1 MITPTAM
8 LPLGDSAVL
17 IQFGDAINRSVHL
30 KVQATTQNI
39 EDHPFP
45 GFIECVPSF
54 TTVTVLYDLLEIQ
67 KNDESISVFEYVCKL
82 LRERLDKIDIQ
93 AEKDPVIVEIPV
105 CYGGDY
111 GPDLESVAA
120 INGLTPKQVIEI
132 HSGQDYLIYAIGFA
146 PGFPYVGGVPEAIAT
161 PRKTTPRFKVPAG
174 SVGIAGN
181 QTGIYPIETPGGWQI
196 IGRTPLSLF
205 QPERYPPILLEGG
218 QHIRF
223 RPIEEREFELLK
235 GDER

>member
-1 MITPTAM
+1 MIAPIAM

-17 IQFGDAINRSVHL
+17 IQFGDAINRSVHR
-30 KVQATTQNI
+30 KVQATTQDI
-39 EDHPFP
+39 EDHGFP

-54 TTVTVLYDLLEIQ
+54 TTVTVHYDLLEIQ
-67 KNDESISVFEYVCKL
+67 KNDESISGFEHVCKL
-82 LRERLDKIDIQ
+82 LRERLDKMDLQ
-93 AEKDPVIVEIPV
+93 AEKESVIVEIPV

-111 GPDLESVAA
+111 GPDLEAVAG

-132 HSGQDYLIYAIGFA
+132 HSGQNYLIYAIGFA

-205 QPERYPPILLEGG
+205 QPERYPPTRLEGG

-235 GDER
+235 GDDR